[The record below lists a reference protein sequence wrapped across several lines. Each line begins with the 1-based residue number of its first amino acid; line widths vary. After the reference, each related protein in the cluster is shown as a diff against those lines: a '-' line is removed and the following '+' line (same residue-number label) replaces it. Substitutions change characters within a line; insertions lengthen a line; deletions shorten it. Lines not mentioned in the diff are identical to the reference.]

1 MKRYTCSSASIHYT
15 KRDFQY
21 HIDKCQV
28 EASALVFTYYA
39 ELTESEHWISI
50 ICCIEDDNAG

>member
-39 ELTESEHWISI
+39 ELTE
-50 ICCIEDDNAG
+50 N